1 MGREILLFD
10 PSNALK
16 YRRNPKTTPGAF
28 FAPSKVTMSD
38 LSSAQRKYLRKIGH
52 HLDPLVIIGKQ
63 GVTDMLVRAVTQA
76 LESHEL
82 VKIRFNEFKEE
93 KRPLIEEIERRTASH
108 VVGTIG
114 HVALFYKE
122 NPDEDKR
129 KIFFGVD

>member
-1 MGREILLFD
+1 
-10 PSNALK
+10 
-16 YRRNPKTTPGAF
+16 
-28 FAPSKVTMSD
+28 MSD
-38 LSSAQRKYLRKIGH
+38 LSSAQRKYLRKVGH

-82 VKIRFNEFKEE
+82 VKIRFNEFKDE

-108 VVGTIG
+108 IVGTIG